1 MKKIFCP
8 HVLNAL
14 ELTTTGE
21 YRACCVTTK
30 AFQDENNEKFN
41 VATATIDEVIKSK
54 DRQDWIQNFDD
65 VFETDCRQCHEVETA
80 GGESKRLREINYWQT
95 YHNIEKTNIAN
106 VIHDQNKLE
115 VLDLKLGNVCNL
127 ACATCHPASSTKWN
141 SLYKQYLGEFS
152 TLNQN
157 WQDTDKFWDDLIKH
171 VAHIKKIEI
180 AGGEP
185 FMNKKQKRLINYLVD
200 NDLAKNIDIT
210 WITNSTFY
218 EEDVV
223 DKFKYFRNVSVMISI
238 DNTHEQF
245 EYMRFPAK
253 WDESYN
259 IFLKYK
265 KLNDNGII
273 NLGISHTISFL
284 NVYRLPEFWSW
295 AREHK
300 VNVFNNLVMWP
311 YCVQM
316 LPDEFKQIVKER
328 LESESDPSYQNN
340 PAVGKDN
347 WLVKFMMQT
356 HNISMQQQ
364 LESLKFVNSTRD
376 GYFERAFPELVELV
390 NKANTK

>member
-21 YRACCVTTK
+21 YRPCCVTTK
-30 AFQDENNEKFN
+30 VFRDENNEKFN
-41 VATATIDEVIKSK
+41 VDTATIDEVINSN
-54 DRQDWIQNFDD
+54 DRQNWIENFDE
-65 VFETDCRQCHEVETA
+65 VFKTDCRQCYEVEEA
-80 GGESKRLREINYWQT
+80 GGESKRLREITYWYA
-95 YHNIEKTNIAN
+95 YHGIENENIAN
-106 VIHDQNKLE
+106 TISDPFKLE

-157 WQDTDKFWDDLIKH
+157 WQNTDRFWDDLIKH
-171 VAHIKKIEI
+171 VAHVKKIEI

-218 EEDVV
+218 EEDLV

-259 IFLKYK
+259 IFMKYK
-265 KLNDNGII
+265 KLNDDKVI

-284 NVYRLPEFWSW
+284 NVYRLPEFWAW

-311 YCVQM
+311 YNIQM
-316 LPDEFKQIVKER
+316 MPDKFKMLVKER
-328 LESESDPSYQNN
+328 LGSVTDPTYQNN
-340 PAVGKDN
+340 PAVGQDN
-347 WLVKFMMQT
+347 WLVKFMMLT
-356 HNISMQQQ
+356 HNVSMQEQ
-364 LESLKFVNSTRD
+364 LASVQFVNSTRV
-376 GYFERAFPELVELV
+376 GYFERAFPELVELF
-390 NKANTK
+390 NNGTLK